1 MPPWIYAL
9 SVSALHFRPILC
21 RGAGAHRKAR
31 GARKTV
37 VAAECV
43 FLPTVNAEFC
53 LAWTPNFLNCEI

>member
-53 LAWTPNFLNCEI
+53 FA